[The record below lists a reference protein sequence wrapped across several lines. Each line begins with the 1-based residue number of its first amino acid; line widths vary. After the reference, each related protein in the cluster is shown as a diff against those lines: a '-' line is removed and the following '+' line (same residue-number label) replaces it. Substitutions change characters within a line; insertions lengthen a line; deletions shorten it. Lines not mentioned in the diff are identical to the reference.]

1 MRGPSYAAG
10 SPDHPRMRSLLINGI
25 GVTAL
30 QTETKLMA
38 HLPMALVQNAHRML
52 VICFGMGTTV
62 RSASRYQGL
71 KIDVVDIVPRVY
83 LTASNTITMTQTRS
97 QIYPM

>member
-1 MRGPSYAAG
+1 
-10 SPDHPRMRSLLINGI
+10 MRSLLINGI

-71 KIDVVDIVPRVY
+71 KIDVVDIVPRVFDCFKY
-83 LTASNTITMTQTRS
+83 YHDDAN
-97 QIYPM
+97 QIAEHAQCEFQAG